1 MSEVRELRLEQ
12 AAALWRAVALSL
24 MALLCLS
31 VGGDV
36 VRAAAPASG
45 TVCAAA
51 APPRVEEPVRVLP
64 PEWRWT
70 PAVVSLDRMYGTRPA
85 DRD

>member
-31 VGGDV
+31 VGGDIL
-36 VRAAAPASG
+36 RAAAPASG
-45 TVCAAA
+45 TLCAAA
-51 APPRVEEPVRVLP
+51 APRVEEPVRALP

-70 PAVVSLDRMYGTRPA
+70 PTVVSLDRMYGTRPA
-85 DRD
+85 ERR